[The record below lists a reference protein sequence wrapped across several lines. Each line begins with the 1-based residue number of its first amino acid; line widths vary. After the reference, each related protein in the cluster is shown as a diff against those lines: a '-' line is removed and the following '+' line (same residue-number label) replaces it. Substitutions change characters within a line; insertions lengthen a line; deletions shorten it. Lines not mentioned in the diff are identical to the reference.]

1 MNQDEDKIRYVD
13 TIKALAK
20 AEERFHEILEK
31 ESYDSAYWDI
41 EFTAYLLNND
51 FKRIK
56 RVTLEREIK
65 K

>member
-1 MNQDEDKIRYVD
+1 MNQDEDKIRYVA
-13 TIKALAK
+13 TMKALAE
-20 AEERFHEILEK
+20 AEEVFHEVLEK

-41 EFTAYLLNND
+41 EFTAYLLDND

-56 RVTLEREIK
+56 RVTLEGEIK